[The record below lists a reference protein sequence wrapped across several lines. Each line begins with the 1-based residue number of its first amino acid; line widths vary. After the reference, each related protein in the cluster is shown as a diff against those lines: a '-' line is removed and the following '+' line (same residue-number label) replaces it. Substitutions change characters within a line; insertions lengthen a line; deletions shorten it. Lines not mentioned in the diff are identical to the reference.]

1 MRYSL
6 AIPMILLMCGCS
18 KAPEAVHAAHMTSPA
33 AKPVVVDAEFW
44 KIWGDGQAELAGYD
58 LTYPRYG
65 QLRMGVAVTIF
76 VSETFSN
83 QLRVKADEGKHPA
96 SDQYPVMKL
105 NLIQDFQTGIYDY
118 NNMTSTFAALAA
130 VNGRPAGSPTKVSF
144 SEQEWCGHVYQQ
156 LLFDASAVRSQS
168 HSYFD
173 GEGDQDKQ
181 LSYPEGGV
189 TEDQLPLWARGMAA
203 PVLAVG
209 EKREVMLLPAL
220 QSVRHAHKPIEWK
233 QATLSRTAGSGDTE
247 IYSAKF
253 EGFER
258 KFTVEKAA
266 PHRILRWETSAG
278 ERAELL
284 KSARLKY
291 WQMHNEGGEAALAQ
305 LGLHRRAARTP

>member
-1 MRYSL
+1 MRPAFAL
-6 AIPMILLMCGCS
+6 LLILPLCNCS
-18 KAPEAVHAAHMTSPA
+18 KAPETVHAANIAPGGITIDA
-33 AKPVVVDAEFW
+33 AFW
-44 KIWGDGQAELAGYD
+44 KTWGDGQAELAGYD

-65 QLRMGVAVTIF
+65 QLRKGVAVTIF

-83 QLRVKADEGKHPA
+83 QLRVKADDGKHPP

-118 NNMTSTFAALAA
+118 NNMTSTFAALAP
-130 VNGRPAGSPTKVSF
+130 VNSRPAGSPTKISF
-144 SEQEWCGHVYQQ
+144 SEQEWCGHVYHQ

-173 GEGDQDKQ
+173 NEADQDQQ
-181 LSYPEGGV
+181 LSYPANGV

-203 PVLAVG
+203 PALAPG
-209 EKREVMLLPAL
+209 EKREVMLLPSL
-220 QSVRHAHKPIEWK
+220 QAARHAHQPLAWK
-233 QATLSRTAGSGDTE
+233 RATLSRTSGGGATE
-247 IYSAKF
+247 IYSARI

-278 ERAELL
+278 EHAELL
-284 KSARLKY
+284 KSTRLKY
-291 WQMHNEGGEAALAQ
+291 WQMNKEGGEAALAQ
-305 LGLHRRAARTP
+305 LGLRRRPLRTP

>member
-1 MRYSL
+1 MRPVL
-6 AIPMILLMCGCS
+6 AILLILPLCNIA
-18 KAPEAVHAAHMTSPA
+18 APGGVTIDAA
-33 AKPVVVDAEFW
+33 FW
-44 KIWGDGQAELAGYD
+44 KIWGDGQAELTGYD

-65 QLRMGVAVTIF
+65 QLRKGVAVTIF

-83 QLRVKADEGKHPA
+83 QLRVKADDGKHPA

-118 NNMTSTFAALAA
+118 NSMTSTFASLAP

-144 SEQEWCGHVYQQ
+144 SEQEWCGHVFHQ
-156 LLFDASAVRSQS
+156 LLFYASAVRSQS

-173 GEGDQDKQ
+173 GEADQDKQ
-181 LSYPEGGV
+181 LSYPDSGV

-203 PVLAVG
+203 PALAPG

-220 QSVRHAHKPIEWK
+220 QSVRHAHKPIAWK
-233 QATLSRTAGSGDTE
+233 RATLSRMPGGPTTE
-247 IYSAKF
+247 IYSANV

-284 KSARLKY
+284 KSTRLKY
-291 WQMHNEGGEAALAQ
+291 WQMNQEGGEAALEQ
-305 LGLHRRAARTP
+305 LGLHRRPARTP